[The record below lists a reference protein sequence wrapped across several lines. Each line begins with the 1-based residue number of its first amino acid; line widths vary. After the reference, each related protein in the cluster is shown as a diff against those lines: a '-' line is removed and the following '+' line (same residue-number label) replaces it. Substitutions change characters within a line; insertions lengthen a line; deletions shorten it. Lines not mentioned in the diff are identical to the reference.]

1 VAEPA
6 NILLVDDK
14 PARLLT
20 YEVILERL
28 GQNLVRAHSGEEAL
42 ARLEECEF
50 AAILLDVSM
59 PGMDGF
65 ETARR
70 IRESPV
76 FGSTPII
83 FVTGVHLTDL
93 DRLRGY
99 EMGAAD
105 YVYVPVVPE
114 ILRGKVQVLV
124 QLFHQRRE
132 LARRNECLAATNRQL
147 AAAHAKLRDENT
159 RELQKLNR
167 TLELANTQL
176 VSEIAERKRAESL
189 LREAARR
196 KDEFISILAHE
207 LRNPLAAMQS
217 GVDLLSQPK
226 LAERML
232 PWASELLG
240 RQLKHLTRL
249 IDDLLDVS
257 RVSNGRVQLKRER
270 LDLRQ
275 VIEHSFDAARSL
287 IEEKG
292 HALTVALPD
301 EPVYVDGDSVRL
313 TQVFGNLLT
322 NAAKYTP
329 NGGTI
334 KLTVETED
342 DGSTVAVRV
351 KDDGEGIAPDMLER
365 VFELFT
371 QAHTPDSRT
380 HTGLGIGLALV
391 RNLVEMHGGYVNAA
405 SDGPGCGAEF
415 TVRLPLA
422 ETPAAARAA
431 EPAEAAGAAA
441 SSAAQPGP
449 IGLKLLI
456 IDDNV
461 DLAHALSTYLENTWH
476 QDVRVAHT
484 GKAGL
489 EAAERFG
496 PDAVLLD
503 IGLPDLDGF
512 EVAQRLRKDLGLE
525 RMPLLAL
532 SGFSSDEDRE
542 RAAAAGFDRYFVK
555 PVQFDALMGA
565 IAELWQN
572 RAVAG
577 KLARA
582 AGRVRTASLDS

>member
-1 VAEPA
+1 VPDLA

-28 GQNLVRAHSGEEAL
+28 GQNLVRAHSGAEAL
-42 ARLEECEF
+42 ERLEECEF

-70 IRESPV
+70 IRENPV

-99 EMGAAD
+99 EIGAAD

-114 ILRGKVQVLV
+114 ILRGKVRVLV
-124 QLFHQRRE
+124 QLFEQRRE
-132 LARRNECLAATNRQL
+132 LARLNECLAATNRQL
-147 AAAHAKLRDENT
+147 ASAHAKLRDDNT

-226 LAERML
+226 LLERML
-232 PWASELLG
+232 PWASELLR

-270 LDLRQ
+270 LELKQ
-275 VIEHSFDAARSL
+275 VLEHSFDAARSL
-287 IEEKG
+287 IDDKKHLVTIE
-292 HALTVALPD
+292 LPQK
-301 EPVYVDGDSVRL
+301 PIYVDGDTVRL

-329 NGGTI
+329 GGGKI
-334 KLTVETED
+334 HLAVDLED
-342 DGSTVAVRV
+342 EGTRVAVRIR
-351 KDDGEGIAPDMLER
+351 DNGEGISPDMLER

-371 QAHTPDSRT
+371 QANTAESRT
-380 HTGLGIGLALV
+380 QTGLGIGLALV
-391 RNLVEMHGGYVNAA
+391 RGLVEMHGGEVTAT
-405 SDGPGCGAEF
+405 SDGPGHGAEF
-415 TVRLPLA
+415 VVRLPVA
-422 ETPAAARAA
+422 DAPAPKASAPPVQS
-431 EPAEAAGAAA
+431 EPATV
-441 SSAAQPGP
+441 S
-449 IGLKLLI
+449 LKLLV

-461 DLAHALSTYLENTWH
+461 DLAYGLSTYLENTYNH
-476 QDVRVAHT
+476 DVRVAHT

-489 EAAERFG
+489 EAAKQFE

-512 EVAQRLRKDLGLE
+512 EVAQRLRRDLGLD
-525 RMPLLAL
+525 RVPLVAL
-532 SGFSSDEDRE
+532 SGFSSDEGRE
-542 RAAAAGFDRYFVK
+542 RAELAGVDRYFVK
-555 PVQFDALMGA
+555 PVQLSALLDALP
-565 IAELWQN
+565 ELW
-572 RAVAG
+572 RSRTTPAAR
-577 KLARA
+577 RA
-582 AGRVRTASLDS
+582 AADSA

>member
-1 VAEPA
+1 
-6 NILLVDDK
+6 
-14 PARLLT
+14 
-20 YEVILERL
+20 
-28 GQNLVRAHSGEEAL
+28 
-42 ARLEECEF
+42 
-50 AAILLDVSM
+50 
-59 PGMDGF
+59 
-65 ETARR
+65 
-70 IRESPV
+70 
-76 FGSTPII
+76 
-83 FVTGVHLTDL
+83 
-93 DRLRGY
+93 
-99 EMGAAD
+99 
-105 YVYVPVVPE
+105 
-114 ILRGKVQVLV
+114 
-124 QLFHQRRE
+124 
-132 LARRNECLAATNRQL
+132 
-147 AAAHAKLRDENT
+147 
-159 RELQKLNR
+159 
-167 TLELANTQL
+167 
-176 VSEIAERKRAESL
+176 
-189 LREAARR
+189 
-196 KDEFISILAHE
+196 
-207 LRNPLAAMQS
+207 
-217 GVDLLSQPK
+217 
-226 LAERML
+226 
-232 PWASELLG
+232 
-240 RQLKHLTRL
+240 
-249 IDDLLDVS
+249 S

-405 SDGPGCGAEF
+405 GDGPGCGAEF

-461 DLAHALSTYLENTWH
+461 D
-476 QDVRVAHT
+476 
-484 GKAGL
+484 
-489 EAAERFG
+489 
-496 PDAVLLD
+496 
-503 IGLPDLDGF
+503 
-512 EVAQRLRKDLGLE
+512 
-525 RMPLLAL
+525 
-532 SGFSSDEDRE
+532 
-542 RAAAAGFDRYFVK
+542 
-555 PVQFDALMGA
+555 
-565 IAELWQN
+565 
-572 RAVAG
+572 
-577 KLARA
+577 
-582 AGRVRTASLDS
+582 

>member
-1 VAEPA
+1 MPELA

-70 IRESPV
+70 IRENPV
-76 FGSTPII
+76 FGKTPII

-124 QLFHQRRE
+124 QLFQQRRE
-132 LARRNECLAATNRQL
+132 LARLNEVLAATNRQL

-226 LAERML
+226 LLERML
-232 PWASELLG
+232 PWARDLLR
-240 RQLKHLTRL
+240 RQLEHLTRL

-287 IEEKG
+287 IDEKG
-292 HALTVALPD
+292 HTLTVVLPD
-301 EPVYVDGDSVRL
+301 EPVYVDGDPVRL

-329 NGGTI
+329 TGGSI
-334 KLTVETED
+334 RLTVAAED
-342 DGSTVAVRV
+342 DGSTVVVRV
-351 KDDGEGIAPDMLER
+351 RDNGEGIAPDMLER

-371 QAHTPDSRT
+371 QAHTPGSRT
-380 HTGLGIGLALV
+380 QTGLGIGLALV
-391 RNLVEMHGGYVNAA
+391 RGLVEMHGGQVSAA
-405 SDGPGCGAEF
+405 SEGPGKGAEF
-415 TVRLPLA
+415 TVRLPI
-422 ETPAAARAA
+422 
-431 EPAEAAGAAA
+431 AEAPAPARPEPRCDSEPVAL
-441 SSAAQPGP
+441 
-449 IGLKLLI
+449 GLKILI

-461 DLAHALSTYLENTWH
+461 DLTHGLSTYLASKWQH
-476 QDVRVAHT
+476 DVHVAHT
-484 GKAGL
+484 GLAGID
-489 EAAERFG
+489 AAARFE

-512 EVAQRLRKDLGLE
+512 EVARRIRSTLGLD
-525 RMPLLAL
+525 RVPLLAL

-542 RAAAAGFDRYFVK
+542 RAAAVGFDRYFVK
-555 PVQFDALMGA
+555 PVRFDTLMEA
-565 IAELWQN
+565 IAELWLS
-572 RAVAG
+572 R
-577 KLARA
+577 ARA
-582 AGRVRTASLDS
+582 PHPSAADPVRKTGSHPDSFSTPSIR

>member
-1 VAEPA
+1 
-6 NILLVDDK
+6 
-14 PARLLT
+14 
-20 YEVILERL
+20 
-28 GQNLVRAHSGEEAL
+28 
-42 ARLEECEF
+42 
-50 AAILLDVSM
+50 
-59 PGMDGF
+59 
-65 ETARR
+65 
-70 IRESPV
+70 
-76 FGSTPII
+76 
-83 FVTGVHLTDL
+83 
-93 DRLRGY
+93 
-99 EMGAAD
+99 
-105 YVYVPVVPE
+105 
-114 ILRGKVQVLV
+114 
-124 QLFHQRRE
+124 
-132 LARRNECLAATNRQL
+132 
-147 AAAHAKLRDENT
+147 
-159 RELQKLNR
+159 
-167 TLELANTQL
+167 
-176 VSEIAERKRAESL
+176 
-189 LREAARR
+189 
-196 KDEFISILAHE
+196 
-207 LRNPLAAMQS
+207 
-217 GVDLLSQPK
+217 
-226 LAERML
+226 
-232 PWASELLG
+232 
-240 RQLKHLTRL
+240 
-249 IDDLLDVS
+249 S

-503 IGLPDLDGF
+503 IGLPDLD
-512 EVAQRLRKDLGLE
+512 
-525 RMPLLAL
+525 
-532 SGFSSDEDRE
+532 
-542 RAAAAGFDRYFVK
+542 
-555 PVQFDALMGA
+555 
-565 IAELWQN
+565 
-572 RAVAG
+572 
-577 KLARA
+577 
-582 AGRVRTASLDS
+582 

>member
-1 VAEPA
+1 VAELA

-28 GQNLVRAHSGEEAL
+28 GQNLVRAYSGEEAL

-70 IRESPV
+70 IRENPV
-76 FGSTPII
+76 FGNTPII

-124 QLFHQRRE
+124 QLFQQRRE
-132 LARRNECLAATNRQL
+132 LARLNEVLAATNRQL

-226 LAERML
+226 LLERML
-232 PWASELLG
+232 PWASDLLR
-240 RQLKHLTRL
+240 RQLEHLTRL

-270 LDLRQ
+270 LDLRH

-287 IEEKG
+287 IDEKG
-292 HALTVALPD
+292 HAVTVVVPD

-329 NGGTI
+329 NGGSI
-334 KLTVETED
+334 RLTVDIED
-342 DGSTVAVRV
+342 DGSTVVVRV
-351 KDDGEGIAPDMLER
+351 RDDGEGIAPDMLER

-371 QAHTPDSRT
+371 QAHTPGSRT
-380 HTGLGIGLALV
+380 QTGLGIGLALV
-391 RNLVEMHGGYVNAA
+391 RGLVEMHGGQVSAA
-405 SDGPGCGAEF
+405 SDGPGKGAEF
-415 TVRLPLA
+415 TVRLPIA
-422 ETPAAARAA
+422 EAPAPRQVEERCVA
-431 EPAEAAGAAA
+431 EPVA
-441 SSAAQPGP
+441 

-456 IDDNV
+456 IDDNA
-461 DLAHALSTYLENTWH
+461 DLTHGLSTYFANEWH
-476 QDVRVAHT
+476 HDVRVAHT
-484 GKAGL
+484 GMAGI
-489 EAAERFG
+489 EAAARFE

-512 EVAQRLRKDLGLE
+512 EVARRIRGELGLD
-525 RMPLLAL
+525 RVPLLAL

-542 RAAAAGFDRYFVK
+542 RAAAVGFDRYFVK
-555 PVQFDALMGA
+555 PVRFDVLMQAIGELWRSRGGA
-565 IAELWQN
+565 ISA
-572 RAVAG
+572 AASPI
-577 KLARA
+577 RA
-582 AGRVRTASLDS
+582 ASARDA

>member
-1 VAEPA
+1 VPELA

-76 FGSTPII
+76 FGNTPII

-124 QLFHQRRE
+124 QLFQQRRE
-132 LARRNECLAATNRQL
+132 LARLNEVLAATNRQL

-226 LAERML
+226 LLERML
-232 PWASELLG
+232 PWASDLLR
-240 RQLKHLTRL
+240 RQLEHLTRL

-287 IEEKG
+287 IDEKE
-292 HALTVALPD
+292 HAVTVVLPD
-301 EPVYVDGDSVRL
+301 EPVYVDGDTVRL

-329 NGGTI
+329 KGGSI
-334 KLTVETED
+334 RLTVDTED
-342 DGSTVAVRV
+342 DGSTVVVRV
-351 KDDGEGIAPDMLER
+351 RDDGEGIAPDMLER

-371 QAHTPDSRT
+371 QAHTPGSRT
-380 HTGLGIGLALV
+380 QTGLGIGLALV
-391 RNLVEMHGGYVNAA
+391 RGLVEMHGGHVSAA
-405 SDGPGCGAEF
+405 SDGPGKGAEF

-422 ETPAAARAA
+422 AAPAPVQRETRSAA
-431 EPAEAAGAAA
+431 EPVAV
-441 SSAAQPGP
+441 
-449 IGLKLLI
+449 GLKILI

-461 DLAHALSTYLENTWH
+461 DLAHGLSTYLANKWH
-476 QDVRVAHT
+476 HDVHVAHT
-484 GKAGL
+484 GLAGI
-489 EAAERFG
+489 EAVERIQ

-512 EVAQRLRKDLGLE
+512 EVARRIRGSLGLD
-525 RMPLLAL
+525 RVPLLAL

-542 RAAAAGFDRYFVK
+542 RAAGVGFDRYFVK
-555 PVQFDALMGA
+555 PVRFDALMEA
-565 IAELWQN
+565 IGELW
-572 RAVAG
+572 RSRG
-577 KLARA
+577 
-582 AGRVRTASLDS
+582 GRTCSSPPSDPVRTASARDA

>member
-1 VAEPA
+1 
-6 NILLVDDK
+6 
-14 PARLLT
+14 
-20 YEVILERL
+20 
-28 GQNLVRAHSGEEAL
+28 
-42 ARLEECEF
+42 
-50 AAILLDVSM
+50 
-59 PGMDGF
+59 
-65 ETARR
+65 
-70 IRESPV
+70 
-76 FGSTPII
+76 
-83 FVTGVHLTDL
+83 
-93 DRLRGY
+93 
-99 EMGAAD
+99 
-105 YVYVPVVPE
+105 
-114 ILRGKVQVLV
+114 
-124 QLFHQRRE
+124 
-132 LARRNECLAATNRQL
+132 
-147 AAAHAKLRDENT
+147 
-159 RELQKLNR
+159 
-167 TLELANTQL
+167 
-176 VSEIAERKRAESL
+176 
-189 LREAARR
+189 
-196 KDEFISILAHE
+196 
-207 LRNPLAAMQS
+207 
-217 GVDLLSQPK
+217 
-226 LAERML
+226 
-232 PWASELLG
+232 
-240 RQLKHLTRL
+240 
-249 IDDLLDVS
+249 
-257 RVSNGRVQLKRER
+257 
-270 LDLRQ
+270 
-275 VIEHSFDAARSL
+275 
-287 IEEKG
+287 
-292 HALTVALPD
+292 
-301 EPVYVDGDSVRL
+301 
-313 TQVFGNLLT
+313 
-322 NAAKYTP
+322 AAKYTP

>member
-1 VAEPA
+1 KQWPATARSVWRPAHPITSRNPSTASSFCRCSASGWTADGAVAELA

-70 IRESPV
+70 IRENPV

-99 EMGAAD
+99 EIGAAD

-114 ILRGKVQVLV
+114 ILRGKVRVLV
-124 QLFHQRRE
+124 QLFEQRRE
-132 LARRNECLAATNRQL
+132 LARLNECLAATNRQL
-147 AAAHAKLRDENT
+147 ASAHAKLRDDNT

-226 LAERML
+226 LLERML
-232 PWASELLG
+232 PWASELLR

-257 RVSNGRVQLKRER
+257 RVSNGRVQLKR
-270 LDLRQ
+270 
-275 VIEHSFDAARSL
+275 
-287 IEEKG
+287 
-292 HALTVALPD
+292 
-301 EPVYVDGDSVRL
+301 
-313 TQVFGNLLT
+313 
-322 NAAKYTP
+322 
-329 NGGTI
+329 
-334 KLTVETED
+334 
-342 DGSTVAVRV
+342 
-351 KDDGEGIAPDMLER
+351 
-365 VFELFT
+365 
-371 QAHTPDSRT
+371 
-380 HTGLGIGLALV
+380 
-391 RNLVEMHGGYVNAA
+391 
-405 SDGPGCGAEF
+405 
-415 TVRLPLA
+415 
-422 ETPAAARAA
+422 
-431 EPAEAAGAAA
+431 
-441 SSAAQPGP
+441 
-449 IGLKLLI
+449 
-456 IDDNV
+456 
-461 DLAHALSTYLENTWH
+461 
-476 QDVRVAHT
+476 
-484 GKAGL
+484 
-489 EAAERFG
+489 
-496 PDAVLLD
+496 
-503 IGLPDLDGF
+503 
-512 EVAQRLRKDLGLE
+512 
-525 RMPLLAL
+525 
-532 SGFSSDEDRE
+532 
-542 RAAAAGFDRYFVK
+542 
-555 PVQFDALMGA
+555 
-565 IAELWQN
+565 
-572 RAVAG
+572 
-577 KLARA
+577 
-582 AGRVRTASLDS
+582 